1 MARPRH
7 PMLWGPTTLFASF
20 LRVLLRPENL
30 SHREDLTRVSRLC
43 GAENTRE
50 KRALRRAGIR
60 RGNSLPEGEIDA
72 IAIVIE
78 RDIISIIIIIIST
91 IYTAIITAAPR
102 ISMNE
107 VRKKLFTISL
117 SGKAAHWYKLLKNGD
132 SIDWED
138 IVPLFYSKFY
148 PPNKTLL
155 DTSCSG
161 SFTRKNEEFKRD
173 LLDRIQENTEGW
185 ENDKDRES
193 GIIYD
198 YKCIEAFMDTN
209 KFRNMSATY
218 GLDSQVVANLYKAFA
233 SHYELPKKNFDKY
246 HEPYKDKIDS
256 SVNKCVVV
264 ETVDNVI
271 PEAYIEKTPFPAKMK
286 EYSVIS
292 SAVNKSEKKPKEPE
306 EQIKIE
312 PAVAIVKDLVTE
324 NVEDGHIIFCEDASN
339 IVSHPNKSKQV
350 SVPMLSV
357 RIGDH
362 CYYGLCDIG
371 ASVSAIPY
379 ELYTEIMHE
388 IGSCELE
395 DIDVVIHLANRETIS
410 PIGIVRDVEVLCGKI
425 KYPADFLVLGSA
437 ASDHCPIIFG
447 RPFLNT
453 CGAIID
459 CKKEKILTRFAG
471 EPYEFNFSKFT
482 KTPYKADLPSND
494 FKMEHVHLLFLF
506 LIILCSN
513 IWRIVKVKLLG
524 KKEMSLRKFFVR
536 QPILKHD
543 LPVEDLGTTPPP
555 KEDPV
560 FDLKPLPDNLK
571 YAHIDDKKIY
581 PVIISSKLS
590 EIEEERLLE
599 ILKKHRGAIGY
610 TLDDL
615 KGISPSICQHAIN
628 MEEDAKPVVEH
639 QRRLIPKMKEVVRNE
654 VLKLL
659 EAGIIYPIADSRWVS
674 PVHCVPKKGGMTVV
688 PNDNDELIPQR
699 IVVGYRMCID
709 FRKVN
714 KVTKKDHYPLPFIDQ
729 MLERCMSAIFH
740 GFCES
745 IVEVF
750 MDDFSVYGNS
760 FDNCL
765 RNLDKVLQRCE
776 ETNLVLNWEKCH
788 FMVNEG
794 IVLGH
799 KISERGIEVDRA
811 KVEAIEKMP
820 YPRDVKG
827 IRSVLG
833 HAGFYRRFIKDFSKI
848 SKPLTNL
855 LQKDVPFVF
864 DDDCK
869 EAFETLKKAL
879 TTAPVVEPPDWN
891 LPFEIMCDASDF
903 AVGAVLGQRVDKKL
917 NVIHYASK
925 TLDAAQRNYATT
937 EKELLAV
944 VFACDKFRPY
954 IVDSKVTIHTDHAA
968 IRYLMTKKDAKPRLI
983 RWVLLLQEFDLHIID
998 RKGADNPVA
1007 DNLSRLE
1014 NIAYDPV
1021 PVNDSFPNEQLA
1033 VIKVSSRESPCASN
1047 ELWRIIQEGFKPYN
1061 PDKLTRREAVDSQ
1074 LNNTALHMIQTSV
1087 GTKDLP
1093 RVRNYTTAK
1102 EAWDGLAAS
1111 CIGSES
1117 TRRNKYNALKNKA
1130 EGFMRL
1136 PDEDHQDM
1144 YSRLLIV
1151 ADDFR
1156 LIGATHINDSWIK
1169 EKYIECMMP
1178 YVPIDVKTLVGR
1190 ECYSSLSSQDAVH
1203 EMQALKVLEQNSHD
1217 SLNRAIVFWVDPS
1230 KAKEDNIKRNHK
1242 SGFTSFGPKTRSCY
1256 NCDDKRHFIAE
1267 CPYENRE
1274 LHNGRLIPKDKSKE
1288 SKGKY
1293 SKAPNK
1299 KFYNNKTKKGK
1310 RHPKVMLV
1318 TREEYSSDEV
1328 GSSCSE
1334 ESEESSK
1341 ELAAIV
1347 TTNIPSSSLF
1357 DSPNENPHNK
1367 NAHCFM
1373 ARSSLDTS
1381 IVLSTQEEY
1390 TSGDDDVDD
1399 EEDATSN
1406 GLVALASLSTNS
1418 SSPSESPNEVIHV
1431 EEESC
1436 LMAKSSEVSSPSPS
1450 MPNISSDLGV
1460 DDASLKVKQEL
1471 LEFDEFLLN
1480 LQGINKKHVSN
1491 LMSRLAQQTDM
1502 LEKKGQIERED
1513 SLEIHAL
1520 KNALEESQETIA
1532 SLEERLENL
1541 EEPQD
1546 EINKLTKARDHAR
1559 AKTKLLKKEKAQ
1571 FGVDHEKLVKD
1582 LDELD
1587 KAHKALKSEY
1597 SLLSKSNEQ
1606 LQIRLASYDVP
1617 SSSTPSCDHANIV
1630 EENARLKDELAKAS
1644 SPQSKL
1650 SLDDLLSKQRSNNGK
1665 EGLGYNAKAKKANKQ
1680 KAKPA
1685 QEKKK
1690 DITNGEAPKGN
1701 TTNDDNAGNANPHY
1715 VLFKDYYGDVY
1726 AKYVG
1731 PYDGYVAWS
1740 IWDYAAGGSKWVLDS
1755 GCTSHMTG
1763 GKNLVKE
1770 LRPNINNITV
1780 SFGDNSTSEVLGFGK
1795 VVVAHNITLVDVM
1808 LVKTLGYNLLSV
1820 SALGKMGFAVFI
1832 DNDIVVLLWSKT
1844 LKVAFVGYREHN
1856 LYVVDFSGTTTSSA
1870 MCLFGKADVGWLWHR
1885 RLAHVNMRTLQS
1897 LHKGNHIVGLMESV
1911 SFAKDRVCRACVE
1924 GKMHDSP
1931 HPSKTIISS
1940 KRILELLHVDLFGPV
1955 THASLG
1961 AKKHCLVIVD
1971 DYSRYTWVYFLK
1983 TKDETQQ
1990 IFIDFATE
1998 VQRQHNLLI
2007 KAIRS
2012 DNGSEFKNYT
2022 LNDFLSDEGIRH
2034 QYSAAYTPQ
2043 QNGVA
2048 ERKNRTLLD
2057 MARSMMAEYK
2067 SRYNFW
2073 AEAISTACHSSNR
2086 LYLRKGLNKTPY
2098 EILTGNKPNISYF
2111 KVFGCKCFYQIKGV
2125 RLSKFA
2131 PKALEGIFVGYGAE
2145 SHTYRVFDVSS
2156 GIIIESCSVKFEEN
2170 DGSQVGQVDVCA
2182 GDEIPQDA
2190 IVRMGVG
2197 FFRPIEGHGV
2207 ASREGLCST
2216 TVEPSSSQ
2224 HQQTPS
2230 SEANDAPT
2238 QEQEENPPSHVQDQG
2253 QDQPNQAH
2261 EVEHSQEIEEAQI
2274 EGQDGDPNDQVDQV
2288 TPPRPRKTKE
2298 EIEARRLARRD
2309 RILEIRGH
2317 THDKVLGDVRAK
2329 VSTRRQLANFSNHHA
2344 YISVVE
2350 PKKVFEALEDSD
2362 WVDAMH
2368 EELNN
2373 FKRNKVW
2380 TLVEKPKECRNVI
2393 GTKWIF
2399 KNKQDE
2405 FGNIVRNK
2413 ARLVAQGFSQVEGID
2428 FGETYAPVAP

>member
-1 MARPRH
+1 MNP
-7 PMLWGPTTLFASF
+7 
-20 LRVLLRPENL
+20 L
-30 SHREDLTRVSRLC
+30 S
-43 GAENTRE
+43 GAEAISESRD
-50 KRALRRAGIR
+50 GIR
-60 RGNSLPEGEIDA
+60 GGG
-72 IAIVIE
+72 V
-78 RDIISIIIIIIST
+78 
-91 IYTAIITAAPR
+91 
-102 ISMNE
+102 
-107 VRKKLFTISL
+107 
-117 SGKAAHWYKLLKNGD
+117 SGR
-132 SIDWED
+132 
-138 IVPLFYSKFY
+138 F
-148 PPNKTLL
+148 
-155 DTSCSG
+155 
-161 SFTRKNEEFKRD
+161 
-173 LLDRIQENTEGW
+173 
-185 ENDKDRES
+185 
-193 GIIYD
+193 
-198 YKCIEAFMDTN
+198 
-209 KFRNMSATY
+209 
-218 GLDSQVVANLYKAFA
+218 
-233 SHYELPKKNFDKY
+233 
-246 HEPYKDKIDS
+246 
-256 SVNKCVVV
+256 
-264 ETVDNVI
+264 
-271 PEAYIEKTPFPAKMK
+271 
-286 EYSVIS
+286 
-292 SAVNKSEKKPKEPE
+292 
-306 EQIKIE
+306 
-312 PAVAIVKDLVTE
+312 
-324 NVEDGHIIFCEDASN
+324 
-339 IVSHPNKSKQV
+339 
-350 SVPMLSV
+350 
-357 RIGDH
+357 
-362 CYYGLCDIG
+362 
-371 ASVSAIPY
+371 SVSWLSDGGFA
-379 ELYTEIMHE
+379 TEALSRRK
-388 IGSCELE
+388 GSSGGSSG
-395 DIDVVIHLANRETIS
+395 ANR
-410 PIGIVRDVEVLCGKI
+410 
-425 KYPADFLVLGSA
+425 
-437 ASDHCPIIFG
+437 
-447 RPFLNT
+447 
-453 CGAIID
+453 
-459 CKKEKILTRFAG
+459 
-471 EPYEFNFSKFT
+471 
-482 KTPYKADLPSND
+482 
-494 FKMEHVHLLFLF
+494 
-506 LIILCSN
+506 
-513 IWRIVKVKLLG
+513 
-524 KKEMSLRKFFVR
+524 
-536 QPILKHD
+536 
-543 LPVEDLGTTPPP
+543 
-555 KEDPV
+555 
-560 FDLKPLPDNLK
+560 
-571 YAHIDDKKIY
+571 
-581 PVIISSKLS
+581 
-590 EIEEERLLE
+590 
-599 ILKKHRGAIGY
+599 
-610 TLDDL
+610 
-615 KGISPSICQHAIN
+615 
-628 MEEDAKPVVEH
+628 
-639 QRRLIPKMKEVVRNE
+639 
-654 VLKLL
+654 
-659 EAGIIYPIADSRWVS
+659 
-674 PVHCVPKKGGMTVV
+674 
-688 PNDNDELIPQR
+688 
-699 IVVGYRMCID
+699 
-709 FRKVN
+709 
-714 KVTKKDHYPLPFIDQ
+714 
-729 MLERCMSAIFH
+729 
-740 GFCES
+740 
-745 IVEVF
+745 
-750 MDDFSVYGNS
+750 
-760 FDNCL
+760 
-765 RNLDKVLQRCE
+765 
-776 ETNLVLNWEKCH
+776 
-788 FMVNEG
+788 
-794 IVLGH
+794 
-799 KISERGIEVDRA
+799 
-811 KVEAIEKMP
+811 
-820 YPRDVKG
+820 
-827 IRSVLG
+827 
-833 HAGFYRRFIKDFSKI
+833 
-848 SKPLTNL
+848 
-855 LQKDVPFVF
+855 
-864 DDDCK
+864 
-869 EAFETLKKAL
+869 
-879 TTAPVVEPPDWN
+879 
-891 LPFEIMCDASDF
+891 
-903 AVGAVLGQRVDKKL
+903 
-917 NVIHYASK
+917 
-925 TLDAAQRNYATT
+925 
-937 EKELLAV
+937 
-944 VFACDKFRPY
+944 KFRPVASRRRPSASFC
-954 IVDSKVTIHTDHAA
+954 IQFSFSGSSGEDG
-968 IRYLMTKKDAKPRLI
+968 
-983 RWVLLLQEFDLHIID
+983 
-998 RKGADNPVA
+998 RKF
-1007 DNLSRLE
+1007 R
-1014 NIAYDPV
+1014 
-1021 PVNDSFPNEQLA
+1021 
-1033 VIKVSSRESPCASN
+1033 ASN

-1217 SLNRAIVFWVDPS
+1217 SLNRAIGMSKGNNLALVVNPLDEVHPQEQYRASWSMSYPEDLECHYHDHMAFHAKSFWVDPS

-1328 GSSCSE
+1328 ASSSDDE
-1334 ESEESSK
+1334 EGSSK
-1341 ELAAIV
+1341 EMAAIV

-1357 DSPNENPHNK
+1357 ESPNENPHIK

-1373 ARSSLDTS
+1373 ATSSLDTS

-1390 TSGDDDVDD
+1390 SSGDDEGDD

-1418 SSPSESPNEVIHV
+1418 SSPSESPNEIIHV

-1460 DDASLKVKQEL
+1460 DDASLKVKQEM

-1491 LMSRLAQQTDM
+1491 LMARLAQQNDM

-1532 SLEERLENL
+1532 SLEERLESL

-1617 SSSTPSCDHANIV
+1617 SSSTPSCDHANII

-1726 AKYVG
+1726 AKY
-1731 PYDGYVAWS
+1731 
-1740 IWDYAAGGSKWVLDS
+1740 DYAAGGSKWVLDS

-1820 SALGKMGFAVFI
+1820 SALGKMGFTVFI

-2007 KAIRS
+2007 MAIRS

-2048 ERKNRTLLD
+2048 ERKNRTLMD

-2111 KVFGCKCFYQIKGV
+2111 KVFGCKCFYKIKGV

-2145 SHTYRVFDVSS
+2145 SHTYRIFDVSS

-2238 QEQEENPPSHVQDQG
+2238 QEQEQNPLSHEQDQG
-2253 QDQPNQAH
+2253 QDQPRIHDGSDEYPFDICASPNIVQDQAH
-2261 EVEHSQEIEEAQI
+2261 EDEQPQAIEEAQI

-2428 FGETYAPVAP
+2428 FGETYAPVARLESIRILLAYASHHNFKLQQMDVKSAFLNGPLHEEVYVKQPPGFEDLNFPNHVYKLDKALYGLKQAPRAWFEMSMMGEMKFFLGFEIKQLREGTFINQAKYLQDMLKRFKMTELKGVATPMVTKCHLALDPNGSSKKRNKGHVDEIEEELEQTRPSKLTSRQQASQRSKTPAARGKNIHVSVKNMQYPEYKEIRDMNPYLTPRSNRVSDKRFHNKTQEEIFYEVYVPFKKGVTPQHAIDTGKMAASKYFAEAYAMCGEFGLYPIMELTKEYDVEMIHQFYATVHFDTDEAKTFRWMSHEKLLESNLAKFGAALGYPRLPGVDANGWRCHDSSFSQPREVLEPLYIKGWGIPGKSADLLPTWDIMLRVYRETIGPKGGNLDELHLYEVDLMANSFAKRGTGEKIDVMDYIYNEMWSCVMEKKLPAYAPYIMKLIEDTWVDTCQTSLIHSIPLNVTMHDVKVLRTKRHNTPIEDVPPKDEKPPSWASKLARRMRQIFCLTAAVNHRQYQQHAEAKKSRVRQKSIMRALAVEVSPPGSEENITPEAEWISQHGLPLPPDGLEIESPPHTPPYPGAPSDLPPGWANADPWDV

>member
-1 MARPRH
+1 MATCI
-7 PMLWGPTTLFASF
+7 MLL
-20 LRVLLRPENL
+20 
-30 SHREDLTRVSRLC
+30 
-43 GAENTRE
+43 
-50 KRALRRAGIR
+50 
-60 RGNSLPEGEIDA
+60 
-72 IAIVIE
+72 
-78 RDIISIIIIIIST
+78 
-91 IYTAIITAAPR
+91 
-102 ISMNE
+102 
-107 VRKKLFTISL
+107 
-117 SGKAAHWYKLLKNGD
+117 
-132 SIDWED
+132 
-138 IVPLFYSKFY
+138 
-148 PPNKTLL
+148 
-155 DTSCSG
+155 
-161 SFTRKNEEFKRD
+161 
-173 LLDRIQENTEGW
+173 
-185 ENDKDRES
+185 
-193 GIIYD
+193 
-198 YKCIEAFMDTN
+198 
-209 KFRNMSATY
+209 
-218 GLDSQVVANLYKAFA
+218 
-233 SHYELPKKNFDKY
+233 
-246 HEPYKDKIDS
+246 
-256 SVNKCVVV
+256 
-264 ETVDNVI
+264 
-271 PEAYIEKTPFPAKMK
+271 
-286 EYSVIS
+286 
-292 SAVNKSEKKPKEPE
+292 
-306 EQIKIE
+306 
-312 PAVAIVKDLVTE
+312 
-324 NVEDGHIIFCEDASN
+324 
-339 IVSHPNKSKQV
+339 
-350 SVPMLSV
+350 
-357 RIGDH
+357 
-362 CYYGLCDIG
+362 
-371 ASVSAIPY
+371 
-379 ELYTEIMHE
+379 
-388 IGSCELE
+388 
-395 DIDVVIHLANRETIS
+395 
-410 PIGIVRDVEVLCGKI
+410 
-425 KYPADFLVLGSA
+425 
-437 ASDHCPIIFG
+437 
-447 RPFLNT
+447 
-453 CGAIID
+453 
-459 CKKEKILTRFAG
+459 
-471 EPYEFNFSKFT
+471 
-482 KTPYKADLPSND
+482 
-494 FKMEHVHLLFLF
+494 
-506 LIILCSN
+506 
-513 IWRIVKVKLLG
+513 
-524 KKEMSLRKFFVR
+524 
-536 QPILKHD
+536 
-543 LPVEDLGTTPPP
+543 
-555 KEDPV
+555 
-560 FDLKPLPDNLK
+560 
-571 YAHIDDKKIY
+571 
-581 PVIISSKLS
+581 
-590 EIEEERLLE
+590 
-599 ILKKHRGAIGY
+599 
-610 TLDDL
+610 
-615 KGISPSICQHAIN
+615 
-628 MEEDAKPVVEH
+628 
-639 QRRLIPKMKEVVRNE
+639 
-654 VLKLL
+654 
-659 EAGIIYPIADSRWVS
+659 
-674 PVHCVPKKGGMTVV
+674 
-688 PNDNDELIPQR
+688 
-699 IVVGYRMCID
+699 
-709 FRKVN
+709 
-714 KVTKKDHYPLPFIDQ
+714 
-729 MLERCMSAIFH
+729 
-740 GFCES
+740 
-745 IVEVF
+745 
-750 MDDFSVYGNS
+750 
-760 FDNCL
+760 
-765 RNLDKVLQRCE
+765 
-776 ETNLVLNWEKCH
+776 
-788 FMVNEG
+788 
-794 IVLGH
+794 
-799 KISERGIEVDRA
+799 
-811 KVEAIEKMP
+811 
-820 YPRDVKG
+820 
-827 IRSVLG
+827 
-833 HAGFYRRFIKDFSKI
+833 
-848 SKPLTNL
+848 
-855 LQKDVPFVF
+855 
-864 DDDCK
+864 
-869 EAFETLKKAL
+869 
-879 TTAPVVEPPDWN
+879 
-891 LPFEIMCDASDF
+891 
-903 AVGAVLGQRVDKKL
+903 
-917 NVIHYASK
+917 
-925 TLDAAQRNYATT
+925 
-937 EKELLAV
+937 
-944 VFACDKFRPY
+944 
-954 IVDSKVTIHTDHAA
+954 
-968 IRYLMTKKDAKPRLI
+968 
-983 RWVLLLQEFDLHIID
+983 
-998 RKGADNPVA
+998 
-1007 DNLSRLE
+1007 
-1014 NIAYDPV
+1014 
-1021 PVNDSFPNEQLA
+1021 
-1033 VIKVSSRESPCASN
+1033 
-1047 ELWRIIQEGFKPYN
+1047 
-1061 PDKLTRREAVDSQ
+1061 
-1074 LNNTALHMIQTSV
+1074 
-1087 GTKDLP
+1087 
-1093 RVRNYTTAK
+1093 
-1102 EAWDGLAAS
+1102 
-1111 CIGSES
+1111 
-1117 TRRNKYNALKNKA
+1117 NKA

-1136 PDEDHQDM
+1136 PDEDHEDM
-1144 YSRLLIV
+1144 YARLLTV
-1151 ADDFR
+1151 ADAFR

-1169 EKYIECMMP
+1169 DKYIECMMP
-1178 YVPIDVKTLVGR
+1178 FVPIDVKTLVGR

-1217 SLNRAIVFWVDPS
+1217 SLNRAIGMSKGNNLALVVNPVEEVHPQEQYRASWSMSYPEDLECHYHDHMAFHAKSFWVDPS

-1310 RHPKVMLV
+1310 RPPRVVLV

-1328 GSSCSE
+1328 ESSSDDE
-1334 ESEESSK
+1334 EEESSK
-1341 ELAAIV
+1341 EVAAIV

-1357 DSPNENPHNK
+1357 ESPNENPHIK

-1418 SSPSESPNEVIHV
+1418 SSPSESPNEIIHV

-1436 LMAKSSEVSSPSPS
+1436 LMAKSSE
-1450 MPNISSDLGV
+1450 
-1460 DDASLKVKQEL
+1460 
-1471 LEFDEFLLN
+1471 
-1480 LQGINKKHVSN
+1480 
-1491 LMSRLAQQTDM
+1491 
-1502 LEKKGQIERED
+1502 
-1513 SLEIHAL
+1513 
-1520 KNALEESQETIA
+1520 
-1532 SLEERLENL
+1532 
-1541 EEPQD
+1541 
-1546 EINKLTKARDHAR
+1546 
-1559 AKTKLLKKEKAQ
+1559 
-1571 FGVDHEKLVKD
+1571 
-1582 LDELD
+1582 
-1587 KAHKALKSEY
+1587 
-1597 SLLSKSNEQ
+1597 
-1606 LQIRLASYDVP
+1606 
-1617 SSSTPSCDHANIV
+1617 
-1630 EENARLKDELAKAS
+1630 
-1644 SPQSKL
+1644 
-1650 SLDDLLSKQRSNNGK
+1650 
-1665 EGLGYNAKAKKANKQ
+1665 
-1680 KAKPA
+1680 
-1685 QEKKK
+1685 
-1690 DITNGEAPKGN
+1690 
-1701 TTNDDNAGNANPHY
+1701 
-1715 VLFKDYYGDVY
+1715 
-1726 AKYVG
+1726 
-1731 PYDGYVAWS
+1731 
-1740 IWDYAAGGSKWVLDS
+1740 DYAAGGSKWVLDS

-1897 LHKGNHIVGLMESV
+1897 LHKGNHIVGLMENV

-1940 KRILELLHVDLFGPV
+1940 KRILELLHVDLFGPT
-1955 THASLG
+1955 THASFG
-1961 AKKHCLVIVD
+1961 GKKYCLVIVD

-2007 KAIRS
+2007 MAIRS

-2111 KVFGCKCFYQIKGV
+2111 KVFGCKCFYKIKGV

-2145 SHTYRVFDVSS
+2145 SHTYRVFDISS
-2156 GIIIESCSVKFEEN
+2156 KIIIESCSVKFEEN

-2230 SEANDAPT
+2230 LEANDAPT

-2253 QDQPNQAH
+2253 QDQPRIHDGSDEFPFDVCTSPNIVQDQAH

-2309 RILEIRGH
+2309 RTLEIRGH

-2362 WVDAMH
+2362 WVEAMH

-2413 ARLVAQGFSQVEGID
+2413 ARLVAQGFSQVE
-2428 FGETYAPVAP
+2428 VAPSFTFRRRRSASAAAAMPRRGSSYRYGGVSSSGYRSVRARPKLRYFLLGTAPTIGSAGLGAFTPSLFHAQVFEMFLALFNTGSNLST